1 MITIL
6 CRTIIIYITLV
17 ITMRILGKRQLGELE
32 VSELITT
39 ILLSEIATM
48 PIANQDI
55 PISYAIIPLITIVM
69 FEVTLSFISSR
80 SPALKNLLS
89 SPPSTLIY
97 DGKINQCELKK
108 NRISPEELI
117 SELRIKNITNVS
129 HVKYAILEQNGML
142 SIIPKIQF
150 QQPTLKQL
158 NLQDKE
164 EGIVHMIISQ
174 GTWNEYNLKLLN
186 KSKVE
191 FEKHLKKKN
200 VNINDIFLMTV
211 DDNNTIDLIVKE
223 KTK

>member
-117 SELRIKNITNVS
+117 SELRINNITNVS

-158 NLQDKE
+158 NLQEKE

>member
-1 MITIL
+1 
-6 CRTIIIYITLV
+6 
-17 ITMRILGKRQLGELE
+17 MRILGKRQLGELE

>member
-1 MITIL
+1 
-6 CRTIIIYITLV
+6 
-17 ITMRILGKRQLGELE
+17 MRILGKRQLGELE

-211 DDNNTIDLIVKE
+211 DDNNTIDLIIKE